1 MALLPALHGGL
12 TVAGHEA
19 AATTG
24 TMVVDLQPEA
34 FYSRRVMILRAV
46 GAFLILLGVAEFVV
60 FRFLAPSKANIAR
73 RLGLL
78 TLNSVVN
85 VIAGVVLIALSL

>member
-1 MALLPALHGGL
+1 VALLPALDGGL

-19 AATTG
+19 AGTTG
-24 TMVVDLQPEA
+24 TMIVDLQSEV

-78 TLNSVVN
+78 TLNSAVN
-85 VIAGVVLIALSL
+85 VIVGVVLIALSL